1 MANTYTC
8 LYYHI
13 VFSTKGRRPYI
24 QPAIAPRVW
33 EYMGGVVRAHKM
45 TALQIGGVAD
55 HAHALI
61 MAPPTIA
68 PSKIAQYIKS
78 DSSKW
83 MHETFASLA
92 DFAWQEGYGAFT
104 VSKSAI
110 PTVIEYIRNQ
120 PEHHRKRTFQEE
132 YLEFLHK
139 HGVDYDERYLW
150 G

>member
-8 LYYHI
+8 LYYHV

-33 EYMGGVVRAHKM
+33 EYMGGVARAHKL
-45 TALQIGGVAD
+45 TALQIGGVDD

-61 MAPPTIA
+61 MASPNVP
-68 PSKIAQYIKS
+68 PSKIAQFLKA

-83 MHETFASLA
+83 MHETFASLS

-104 VSKSAI
+104 VSKSAV

-120 PEHHRKRTFQEE
+120 PEHHGKRTFQEE
-132 YLEFLHK
+132 YLGLLRK
-139 HGVDYDERYLW
+139 HDVEYDERYLW